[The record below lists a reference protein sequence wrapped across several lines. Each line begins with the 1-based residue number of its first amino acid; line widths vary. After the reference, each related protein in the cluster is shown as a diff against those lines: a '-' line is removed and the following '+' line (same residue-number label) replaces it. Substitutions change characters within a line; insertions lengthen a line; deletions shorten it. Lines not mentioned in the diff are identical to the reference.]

1 MDSGQGR
8 ANRGKFY
15 WVRKGRVHQ
24 HGSRVKVKKGKR
36 LLITTLTP
44 LLKQEW
50 CRKLKPLAGARQPR
64 QHRHTNFCDPGTSV
78 PSLISRHDATVRYTY
93 CGIQLPWKHQLIWTL
108 KHGSQEWLRPRAFCL
123 VYKTLASRC
132 KRAFCISG
140 LILTQ
145 KGTNLRRK

>member
-1 MDSGQGR
+1 MPPSASPPPGR
-8 ANRGKFY
+8 QDVWPQPQAATPTPLPACP
-15 WVRKGRVHQ
+15 
-24 HGSRVKVKKGKR
+24 SS
-36 LLITTLTP
+36 LESLTP

-64 QHRHTNFCDPGTSV
+64 QHRHFNFCDPGTSV

-145 KGTNLRRK
+145 NGTNLRRK